1 MDEDPVEVGLG
12 PSLTRQNEERTS
24 REMPDSV
31 EGVAYQRDRVPTV
44 NTFDDHDG
52 LLVDLND
59 SCLQGAGNRGVNV
72 DGVKK
77 NVAFVQDLSFRSRR
91 ESRM

>member
-1 MDEDPVEVGLG
+1 
-12 PSLTRQNEERTS
+12 
-24 REMPDSV
+24 MPDSG

-44 NTFDDHDG
+44 NAFDSHG
-52 LLVDLND
+52 RLLADLNG
-59 SCLQGAGNRGVNV
+59 SCSQGAGNVGVNV

-77 NVAFVQDLSFRSRR
+77 NVAFVQDLSFLSRW